1 MLEKNDS
8 GHLLLLVDDEE
19 DIRDVLLLPL
29 EDLGYEVL
37 TADNA
42 ETALSIFRSKRPD
55 VVLTDIK
62 MPGMDG
68 IELLREVKKE
78 SPDTEVIMIT
88 GHGDMDLAIRS
99 LKYEATDFVI
109 KPIHVDTLEIALDRA
124 EERIHTR
131 LQLREHTRNLERLI
145 QEKAEIQ
152 DHLSSLGLLVS
163 SISHGIK
170 GLLTRLDGG
179 IYLVDSGLKR
189 RDLGQIA
196 EGRTAL
202 KETADRIRKMIQD
215 ILYYA
220 KKRTPSLTEVE
231 TTLFVKEVLNA
242 VEPRL
247 HKAAID
253 LKVRLDSAPKHLL
266 VEQESLHTALVS
278 IIDNAIDACKKA
290 AADGKNLM
298 EFIIETRD
306 DDTAIIIRDNGIG
319 MDQETCDKL
328 FGVFFSTKGHS
339 GTGLGLFIAEKIVRQ
354 HQGTIAVDS
363 KLGQGSTFTILMPA
377 NRRGSEIS
385 KKNNVTL

>member
-1 MLEKNDS
+1 MVEKNDS

-19 DIRDVLLLPL
+19 DIREVLRLPL
-29 EDLGYEVL
+29 EDLGYVVL

-42 ETALSIFRSKRPD
+42 ESALSIFRSKGPD
-55 VVLTDIK
+55 IVLTDIK

-68 IELLREVKKE
+68 IELLREIKKE
-78 SPDTEVIMIT
+78 RPDTEVIMIT
-88 GHGDMDLAIRS
+88 GHGDMDLAIKS

-109 KPIHVDTLEIALDRA
+109 KPIHVNTLEIALDRA
-124 EERIHTR
+124 EERIYTR

-145 QEKAEIQ
+145 HEKAEIQ

-163 SISHGIK
+163 SVSHGIK
-170 GLLTRLDGG
+170 GLLTQLDGS

-189 RDLGQIA
+189 KDLKQIA

-202 KETADRIRKMIQD
+202 KETADRIRKMIQN

-242 VEPRL
+242 VAPRIK
-247 HKAAID
+247 KAAID
-253 LKVRLDSAPKHLL
+253 LKVALASAPKHLL

-278 IIDNAIDACKKA
+278 IIDNAIDACEKA
-290 AADGKNLM
+290 AVDGPHII
-298 EFIIETRD
+298 EFIVETRD
-306 DDTAIIIRDNGIG
+306 SNVAIIIKDDGIG

-328 FGVFFSTKGHS
+328 FGVFFSTKGRS

-354 HQGTIAVDS
+354 HQGAIAVDS
-363 KLGQGSTFTILMPA
+363 KLDRGSTFTILIPT
-377 NRRGSEIS
+377 IS
-385 KKNNVTL
+385 RES

>member
-1 MLEKNDS
+1 MVEKNDS

-19 DIRDVLLLPL
+19 DIREVLRLPL
-29 EDLGYEVL
+29 EDLGYVVL

-42 ETALSIFRSKRPD
+42 ESALSIFRSKGPD
-55 VVLTDIK
+55 IVLTDIK

-68 IELLREVKKE
+68 IELLREIKKE
-78 SPDTEVIMIT
+78 RPDTEVIMIT
-88 GHGDMDLAIRS
+88 GHGDMDLAIKS

-109 KPIHVDTLEIALDRA
+109 KPIHVNTLEIALDRA
-124 EERIHTR
+124 EERIYTR

-145 QEKAEIQ
+145 HEKAEIQ

-163 SISHGIK
+163 SVSHGIK
-170 GLLTRLDGG
+170 GLLTQLDGS

-189 RDLGQIA
+189 KDLKQIA

-220 KKRTPSLTEVE
+220 KKRTPNLTELE

-242 VEPRL
+242 VAPRMK
-247 HKAAID
+247 KAAID
-253 LKVRLDSAPKHLL
+253 LKVALASAPKHLL

-278 IIDNAIDACKKA
+278 IIDNAIDACEKA
-290 AADGKNLM
+290 AVDGPHII
-298 EFIIETRD
+298 EFIVETRD
-306 DDTAIIIRDNGIG
+306 SNVAIIIKDDGIG

-328 FGVFFSTKGHS
+328 FGVFFSTKGRS

-354 HQGTIAVDS
+354 HQGAIAVDS
-363 KLGQGSTFTILMPA
+363 KLDRGSTFTILIPT
-377 NRRGSEIS
+377 IS
-385 KKNNVTL
+385 RES

>member
-1 MLEKNDS
+1 MVEKNDS

-19 DIRDVLLLPL
+19 DIREVLRLPL
-29 EDLGYEVL
+29 EDLGYVVL

-42 ETALSIFRSKRPD
+42 ESALSIFRSKGPD
-55 VVLTDIK
+55 IVLTDIK

-68 IELLREVKKE
+68 IELLREIKKE
-78 SPDTEVIMIT
+78 RPDTEVIMIT
-88 GHGDMDLAIRS
+88 GHGDMDLAIKS

-109 KPIHVDTLEIALDRA
+109 KPIHVNTLEIALDRA
-124 EERIHTR
+124 EERIYTR

-145 QEKAEIQ
+145 HEKAEIQ

-163 SISHGIK
+163 SVSHGIK
-170 GLLTRLDGG
+170 GLLTQLDGS

-189 RDLGQIA
+189 KDLKQIA

-202 KETADRIRKMIQD
+202 KETADRIRKMIQN

-220 KKRTPSLTEVE
+220 KKRTPSLTEVK

-242 VEPRL
+242 VAPRIK
-247 HKAAID
+247 KAAID
-253 LKVRLDSAPKHLL
+253 LKVALASAPKHLL

-278 IIDNAIDACKKA
+278 IIDNAIDACEKA
-290 AADGKNLM
+290 AVDGPHII
-298 EFIIETRD
+298 EFIVETRD
-306 DDTAIIIRDNGIG
+306 SNVAIIIKDDGIG

-328 FGVFFSTKGHS
+328 FGVFFSTKGRS

-354 HQGTIAVDS
+354 HQGAIAVDS
-363 KLGQGSTFTILMPA
+363 KLDRGSTFTILIPT
-377 NRRGSEIS
+377 IS
-385 KKNNVTL
+385 RES